1 MRISFSRS
9 IPEYDDLLLDS
20 NIIETVN
27 SLKLL
32 GVTLSK
38 DLRWNI
44 HIDSLIKKTS
54 KRLYFISQLKR
65 ANVSPE
71 DLIKFYVACIRS
83 VLLYACQV
91 YHYSFPE
98 YPSKS
103 LEQIRKRAMKI
114 IYGYDTSYNS
124 ALKQAGINEL
134 SDCRQHLC
142 DKFFSKVIA
151 NPADRLHDLVPH
163 NENQR
168 NYPRNVRP
176 FTIPICKTNRFKKSF
191 LISSSLHYNKNSNY
205 E

>member
-9 IPEYDDLLLDS
+9 IPEYDNLLIDS

-38 DLRWNI
+38 DLRWNNI

-65 ANVSPE
+65 AKVSPE

-91 YHYSFPE
+91 YHYNLPE
-98 YPSKS
+98 YLSKS
-103 LEQIRKRAMKI
+103 LEQIQKRAMKI
-114 IYGYDTSYNS
+114 IFGYDTSYNS
-124 ALKQAGINEL
+124 ALEQAGINKL
-134 SDCRQHLC
+134 SADCRQHLC
-142 DKFFSKVIA
+142 V
-151 NPADRLHDLVPH
+151 
-163 NENQR
+163 
-168 NYPRNVRP
+168 
-176 FTIPICKTNRFKKSF
+176 SF
-191 LISSSLHYNKNSNY
+191 LVK
-205 E
+205 